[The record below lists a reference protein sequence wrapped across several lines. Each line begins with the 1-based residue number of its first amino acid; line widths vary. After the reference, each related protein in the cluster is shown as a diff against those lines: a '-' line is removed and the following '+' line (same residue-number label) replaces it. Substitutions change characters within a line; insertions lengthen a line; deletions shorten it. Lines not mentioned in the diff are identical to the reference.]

1 MRTVICEG
9 VEGGTRAAAVARPRR
24 HVLGPLA
31 SESGAA
37 FGDHVAFAP
46 VWGNEVVEREDD
58 VEENEPYVDQDAAEG
73 GKYPGKDASETDNSL
88 SHGGGRCCFRRE
100 IRAGPWSVSGSI
112 NAMHQRLGS

>member
-9 VEGGTRAAAVARPRR
+9 VDGGARAAAVACPRR

-31 SESGAA
+31 PESGAA

-46 VWGNEVVEREDD
+46 VWGNEVVEREDN
-58 VEENEPYVDQDAAEG
+58 VKENEPYVDQDAAEG
-73 GKYPGKDASETDNSL
+73 GKYPRRDASDTNNSL
-88 SHGGGRCCFRRE
+88 GHGEGGCRRRE
-100 IRAGPWSVSGSI
+100 IRARPWSMPSSI